1 MEFTPVVKLKKINSM
16 NNQIK
21 ISTVIVTLVSAFL
34 VYASFVL
41 GDSENYLFPRLISA
55 TIAILTMMLWFEKGE
70 ADKSTNFKDL
80 MPGIAIASA
89 FILLLK
95 ILGFYLASMIVF
107 FSLVM
112 YYSKPTESKDFWR
125 VLLIKLGVTIVFTF
139 TLYALFTLLLKV
151 RTPEGLF

>member
-1 MEFTPVVKLKKINSM
+1 MNS
-16 NNQIK
+16 QIK
-21 ISTVIVTLVSAFL
+21 LSTVIVTLVGAFL
-34 VYASFVL
+34 VYSSFIL

-55 TIAILTMMLWFEKGE
+55 TIAILTIMLWFEKGE

-107 FSLVM
+107 FTLVM
-112 YYSKPTESKDFWR
+112 YYTKPMESKDFWR
-125 VLLIKLGVTIVFTF
+125 VLLIKLGVAFIFTF
-139 TLYALFTLLLKV
+139 ALYGLFTLLLKV
-151 RTPEGLF
+151 HTPEGLF

>member
-1 MEFTPVVKLKKINSM
+1 MNS
-16 NNQIK
+16 QIK
-21 ISTVIVTLVSAFL
+21 LSTVIVTLVGAFL
-34 VYASFVL
+34 VYSSFIL

-55 TIAILTMMLWFEKGE
+55 TIAILAIMLWFEKGE

-107 FSLVM
+107 FTLVM
-112 YYSKPTESKDFWR
+112 YYTKPMESKDFWR
-125 VLLIKLGVTIVFTF
+125 VLLIKLGVAFMFTF
-139 TLYALFTLLLKV
+139 ALYGLFTLLLKV
-151 RTPEGLF
+151 HTPEGLF

>member
-1 MEFTPVVKLKKINSM
+1 MNSQVKL
-16 NNQIK
+16 
-21 ISTVIVTLVSAFL
+21 STVIVTLVGAFL
-34 VYASFVL
+34 VYSSFIL

-55 TIAILTMMLWFEKGE
+55 TIAILTIMLWFEKGE

-107 FSLVM
+107 FTLVM
-112 YYSKPTESKDFWR
+112 YYTKPTESKDFWR
-125 VLLIKLGVTIVFTF
+125 VLLIKLGVAFMFTF
-139 TLYALFTLLLKV
+139 ALYGLFTLLLKV
-151 RTPEGLF
+151 HTPEGLF

>member
-1 MEFTPVVKLKKINSM
+1 MNSQVKL
-16 NNQIK
+16 
-21 ISTVIVTLVSAFL
+21 STVIVTLVGAFL
-34 VYASFVL
+34 VYSSFIL

-55 TIAILTMMLWFEKGE
+55 TIAILTIMLWFEKGE

-107 FSLVM
+107 FTLVM
-112 YYSKPTESKDFWR
+112 YYSKPIESKDFWR
-125 VLLIKLGVTIVFTF
+125 VLLIKLGVAFMFTF
-139 TLYALFTLLLKV
+139 ALYGLFTLLLKV
-151 RTPEGLF
+151 HTPEGLF

>member
-1 MEFTPVVKLKKINSM
+1 MNSHIKL
-16 NNQIK
+16 
-21 ISTVIVTLVSAFL
+21 STVIVTLVGAFL
-34 VYASFVL
+34 VYSSFIL

-55 TIAILTMMLWFEKGE
+55 TIAILTIMLWFEKGE

-107 FSLVM
+107 FTLVM
-112 YYSKPTESKDFWR
+112 YYTKPMESKDFWR
-125 VLLIKLGVTIVFTF
+125 VLLIKLGVAFMFTF
-139 TLYALFTLLLKV
+139 ALYGLFTLLLKV
-151 RTPEGLF
+151 HTPEGLF